1 MPEPWISLTIYI
13 GILAISIPC
22 FVAVVSKSNPT
33 LGKYFDRERKRVEK
47 QIIEICVRIKKGD
60 SSWWSNLLVDMLKIS
75 WKKLC
80 RDLFQLAGMI
90 VILSAGFGFVFVHI
104 LGFSE
109 LDSFTLTISGFG
121 FLIYI
126 MLLLRISVMK

>member
-1 MPEPWISLTIYI
+1 MSLTIYI
-13 GILAISIPC
+13 GILAISIPS
-22 FVAVVSKSNPT
+22 FIRVVSRSNPT
-33 LGKYFDRERKRVEK
+33 LSEYFDRERRRVGK
-47 QIIEICVRIKKGD
+47 QIIEICGLIRKGD
-60 SSWWSNLLVDMLKIS
+60 SSWWGNLLVEMLKIS

-90 VILSAGFGFVFVHI
+90 VIITAGIGLVFVHI

-126 MLLLRISVMK
+126 ILLVRICLVK